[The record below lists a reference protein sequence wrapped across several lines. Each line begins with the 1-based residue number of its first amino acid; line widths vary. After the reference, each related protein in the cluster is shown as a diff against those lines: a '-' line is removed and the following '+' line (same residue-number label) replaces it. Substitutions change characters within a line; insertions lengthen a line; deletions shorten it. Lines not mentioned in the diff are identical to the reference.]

1 MPPRIGK
8 NARGKTAPP
17 IKKAP
22 GTEAT
27 STTTTASTATATT
40 AAAAAATATATKPN
54 NSDQIVTKAADQ
66 ALLSQVFSQYEDKKY
81 AASIKS
87 ADLLLKKYPNNARAW
102 EPL

>member
-22 GTEAT
+22 GAAAEGTTT
-27 STTTTASTATATT
+27 STTAT
-40 AAAAAATATATKPN
+40 AAAAAATASKP

-87 ADLLLKKYPNNARAW
+87 ADLLLKKYPNNARA
-102 EPL
+102 